1 MSAETTSGASS
12 VPYTNTFLTTMLAII
27 LAMFAGLLACL
38 LVGNPQATILPQPFI
53 LEKNNLG
60 SYTLILLVLKII
72 DILQV
77 ESQ

>member
-1 MSAETTSGASS
+1 MTHSAVKGFGKAFL
-12 VPYTNTFLTTMLAII
+12 VANNTH
-27 LAMFAGLLACL
+27 
-38 LVGNPQATILPQPFI
+38 FI